1 MLFILSVYPFTDR
14 IFDEM
19 NMKIYPK
26 VSIPFP
32 PISNLNHIFFG
43 YFLPFA
49 YLILINDYFWLFYVG
64 LFIPHD
70 YKWLKHWSK
79 ALYICIYTMPQMY
92 VYLTTYHI
100 ITIYHGGFK
109 KLAQAFSNYKSNSF
123 VVFTSCFCIS
133 FVFCII
139 ARLPDSQLVHPFRLY
154 IMCSS
159 CALFW
164 IYVLLCFLYIYMLH
178 VEMVRLRG
186 WSVLCIYTSI
196 YIDVIRT

>member
-1 MLFILSVYPFTDR
+1 MLFILSVYLFTDR

-19 NMKIYPK
+19 NMKYPK

-49 YLILINDYFWLFYVG
+49 YLILINDYFWLFYVW

-79 ALYICIYTMPQMY
+79 APYRMMPHIYTSNHIS
-92 VYLTTYHI
+92 YHHHI
-100 ITIYHGGFK
+100 PWRFK

-164 IYVLLCFLYIYMLH
+164 IYVLLCFLYILYMLRWF
-178 VEMVRLRG
+178 VWEVGRFY
-186 WSVLCIYTSI
+186 ISI